1 MKPNSDN
8 SIHSRPGHST
18 EPFTVSTDVAQWRQD
33 VRAFTV
39 ATRQMLD
46 SVQQEL
52 SSGLASGQAQVNI
65 VHQNTTTLM
74 QAEQRSTL
82 PSQDTL
88 TSSVSPSQ
96 DNATHETDQLLA
108 KLKAQLAEQMN
119 Q

>member
-33 VRAFTV
+33 VQAFTV

-46 SVQQEL
+46 SVHQEL
-52 SSGLASGQAQVNI
+52 SSGLASGQAQVDI